1 MKIEIVGKSPM
12 PLWEELQKKYGAKS
26 LINEYSSGWNLEL
39 ECDSKTLLYL
49 RIKYSNMIKFNV
61 N

>member
-1 MKIEIVGKSPM
+1 MKIEIVGESPM
-12 PLWEELQKKYGAKS
+12 PIWTELQKNYGAKS

-39 ECDSKTLLYL
+39 NCDSKTLVYL
-49 RIKYSNMIKFNV
+49 MIKYSGRIKFNV